1 MTEPISIE
9 AVAGFFTSTAI
20 FVIILVLHVIIPA
33 FRVEG
38 YVHEEATAAPVQH
51 RLNGLI
57 VFICVLVIWWFE
69 LTTVSIDWLCRVKWS
84 AMAGSV
90 ALSVVLAA
98 WLVLRAP
105 ADDRQFL
112 LQWVEG
118 RSRNVQFF
126 WARRREDVSLYFW
139 WHIACAKCGFKCSI
153 SLRSIRRCI
162 QHRTIS
168 PHGDVVVVRSGLLLF

>member
-1 MTEPISIE
+1 MP
-9 AVAGFFTSTAI
+9 GFFTPTAI

-33 FRVEG
+33 LRVEG

-69 LTTVSIDWLCRVKWS
+69 LTTVSIDWLWRVKWS

-90 ALSVVLAA
+90 ALSVVLAV

-105 ADDRQFL
+105 ADDKRFL

-118 RSRNVQFF
+118 CSRNVQFF
-126 WARRREDVSLYFW
+126 GHVDVKMFLYIFGGTLLAL
-139 WHIACAKCGFKCSI
+139 ICGFKCSI

-162 QHRTIS
+162 QHRAIS
-168 PHGDVVVVRSGLLLF
+168 PHDDVVVVRSGLLLF